1 MYKHLSEAYIFL
13 KETYIK
19 KFEQILQKISPYT
32 MVNPNKLKVIYN
44 YIMKNKLDGD
54 IVECGVWKGGSCML
68 MAYTLMNNNIYSKNI
83 WLYDTFEGLP
93 QPSSDKDDIKA
104 KNYWNDINSRKIDKG
119 SRGGTIINNEVKWN
133 YAPLDNVRNNM
144 NSTNYPI
151 KYIKYVKGKVEDTLN
166 INTNIP
172 KKISILRLD
181 TDWYDSTKKELDIL
195 YPLVVSG
202 GLIQIDDYCTWKGS
216 KTATDEWL
224 KTHKEEVY
232 AIDKNFNKINIEKVS
247 NNICLTLIKK

>member
-181 TDWYDSTKKELDIL
+181 TDWYSSTKKELEIL
-195 YPLVVSG
+195 YPLLEKNG
-202 GLIQIDDYCTWKGS
+202 ILLIDDYGYWQGAKKAVDEFFKDKKVTMFKIDFTGRMIINS
-216 KTATDEWL
+216 K
-224 KTHKEEVY
+224 
-232 AIDKNFNKINIEKVS
+232 
-247 NNICLTLIKK
+247 